1 MKRRASELLS
11 PSAGRQS
18 MQVEGLQVKSK
29 RRAERKQSI
38 SKADEQQS
46 RAKAEQAE
54 QAVNM
59 Q

>member
-1 MKRRASELLS
+1 
-11 PSAGRQS
+11 